1 MSHSVERGT
10 VREQVIVGTSL
21 VTAGQADG
29 AMMFGMQLPPQLDM
43 VCHRVRRLSLPL
55 VWVCGLSACAFAPAT
70 PEPVNADRPE
80 TLWAVTADHQL
91 LQFKAI
97 QPSVV
102 VSQKPL
108 QGLAAGEVILGMDYR
123 VARGVLYALGSS
135 GHLYT
140 VDTAQARLQR
150 VSAQP
155 LNVSADRAY
164 GVDFNPVVDRIRVVD
179 ETGRN
184 LRVHPDTGAQVDGD
198 PARPGVQEDG
208 GLHHVGTGL
217 PQPRVAGMAYTYNT
231 RDDKLTTG
239 YAIDMAQGSL
249 VTLGSAEGVTPVV
262 SPNGGALFTVGSLG
276 LGPLRQVSFDIS
288 DVRNVALAAL
298 STQKDARSR
307 LYQIDLSTGRAT
319 LLGTIGQG
327 QALRGVAIEP

>member
-1 MSHSVERGT
+1 MIR
-10 VREQVIVGTSL
+10 
-21 VTAGQADG
+21 
-29 AMMFGMQLPPQLDM
+29 MQLPPQFD
-43 VCHRVRRLSLPL
+43 VACRRVRRLSLPL
-55 VWVCGLSACAFAPAT
+55 VWVCGLSACAVAPAT

-97 QPSVV
+97 QPRVV

-150 VSAQP
+150 VSPQP

-164 GVDFNPVVDRIRVVD
+164 GVDFNPVVDRIRVID

-184 LRVHPDTGAQVDGD
+184 LRVHPDAGAQVDGD
-198 PARPGVQEDG
+198 PVRPGVQDDG
-208 GLHHVGTGL
+208 ALHRVGAGL

-262 SPNGGALFTVGSLG
+262 SPNGGALITVGPLG

-298 STQKDARSR
+298 TTYTDARSR